1 MILFFLFLCSLYFTV
16 LVFFFGI
23 KMGKVNQLAVLMW
36 KNFVLLKRTP
46 VRTLF
51 QVAWPLLSIIIVVLL
66 TVFWSK
72 SEHRSLVMYPAFEVN
87 HLPGKLTTLKIAF
100 APDTSDVW
108 DVMHKVEKKLS
119 LKCEGFKRE
128 EDMVQALVSQEDRRN
143 EKSKAQYLGGV
154 VFNTSLNQKNI
165 VYKIRLSSAS
175 ANKQDAS
182 KEAKQEGPGS
192 DPSAPWNTQFT
203 FSVFEVP
210 GPRNRN
216 ASHGGPPPY
225 FESGFLSIQ
234 HALDS
239 SIIGKLSGND
249 TWTGSLNTTVSVKR
263 FPYPDYVHDKFILVI
278 QKNLSWILMLSFIC
292 NPLNIV
298 HDVVYEK
305 EKKLKVGELV

>member
-1 MILFFLFLCSLYFTV
+1 
-16 LVFFFGI
+16 
-23 KMGKVNQLAVLMW
+23 MGKVNQFVLLMW

-46 VRTLF
+46 VRTFF
-51 QVAWPLLSIIIVVLL
+51 QVALPLLFIIIVVLL
-66 TVFWSK
+66 RVFVIK
-72 SEHRSLVMYPAFEVN
+72 NEHRSHVMYPAFEVN

-100 APDTSDVW
+100 APNTSDSW
-108 DVMHKVEKKLS
+108 DVMREVGKQLS
-119 LKCEGFKRE
+119 LEYEGFKRE

-143 EKSKAQYLGGV
+143 EKSKTQYLGGV
-154 VFNTSLNQKNI
+154 AFNTSLNQKNI

-192 DPSAPWNTQFT
+192 DPSATWNTQFT
-203 FSVFEVP
+203 FPVFEVP

-234 HALDS
+234 HAVDS
-239 SIIGKLSGND
+239 SIIGKLSRNNNL
-249 TWTGSLNTTVSVKR
+249 TGSLNTNVSVKR
-263 FPYPDYVHDKFILVI
+263 FPYPDYVHDNFILVI
-278 QKNLSWILMLSFIC
+278 QQTLPLLLMLSLFFTA
-292 NPLNIV
+292 LNIV
-298 HDVVYEK
+298 RDVVFEK

>member
-1 MILFFLFLCSLYFTV
+1 
-16 LVFFFGI
+16 
-23 KMGKVNQLAVLMW
+23 
-36 KNFVLLKRTP
+36 
-46 VRTLF
+46 
-51 QVAWPLLSIIIVVLL
+51 
-66 TVFWSK
+66 
-72 SEHRSLVMYPAFEVN
+72 MYPAFEVN

-100 APDTSDVW
+100 APNTSDSR
-108 DVMHKVEKKLS
+108 DVMHEVGKQLS
-119 LKCEGFKRE
+119 LEYEGFKRE

-154 VFNTSLNQKNI
+154 AFNTSLNLTNI

-192 DPSAPWNTQFT
+192 DPSATWNTQFT
-203 FSVFEVP
+203 FPVFEVP

-234 HALDS
+234 HAVDS
-239 SIIGKLSGND
+239 SIIRKLSGND
-249 TWTGSLNTTVSVKR
+249 TWTGGLNTTVSVKR
-263 FPYPDYVHDKFILVI
+263 FPYPDYVRDDFILVL
-278 QKNLSWILMLSFIC
+278 QNNLSWILMLSFIC